1 MEKFST
7 AIYHKVL
14 EYCSAR
20 RTVTAAELQFEC
32 GLDYEAAKR
41 CLNRMNREDCVT
53 LFPNGE
59 VYLVNG
65 AYCDVNDEDAAFMR
79 IHEAA
84 RSMTNRDVGELECII
99 ERADGK
105 KGNWQRPFTQERANS
120 VSDLIANGF
129 AEITEGKIVYCLS
142 EVEKKFFLE
151 RNSATSAERSM
162 RSARL
167 DAAKKKKEREQN
179 GGNEE
184 KEGKPADK
192 SCADACETKEGGE
205 KKPPI
210 TEEELR
216 EMLRK
221 VLFSDDKYDTGER
234 FDDDIREDDDDT
246 SDNAVSEDD
255 DDIGEDDDD
264 IPYYVADEDDD
275 DISEDDDDIPYYGV
289 DEDDDDD
296 GGEDDG

>member
-14 EYCSAR
+14 EYCSVR

-79 IHEAA
+79 THAAA

-142 EVEKKFFLE
+142 EVEKQFFLE
-151 RNSATSAERSM
+151 RHSATSAERSM

-234 FDDDIREDDDDT
+234 FDDDI
-246 SDNAVSEDD
+246 S
-255 DDIGEDDDD
+255 EDDDD
-264 IPYYVADEDDD
+264 IPYYVVDEDDD
-275 DISEDDDDIPYYGV
+275 DISEDDDDISEDDDDISEDD
-289 DEDDDDD
+289 DEYADETDDEYADETDDDDD